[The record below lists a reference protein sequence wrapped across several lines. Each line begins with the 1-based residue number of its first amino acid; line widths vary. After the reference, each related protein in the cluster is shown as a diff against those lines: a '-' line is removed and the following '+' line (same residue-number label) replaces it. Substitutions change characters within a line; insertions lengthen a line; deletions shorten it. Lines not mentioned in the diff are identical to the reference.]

1 LAELGYELLPHPPY
15 SPGLHPSV
23 LYDFFLFPNMK
34 EWLGGKRFASD
45 EQVITETETYF
56 AV

>member
-1 LAELGYELLPHPPY
+1 VELGYELLPHPPY
-15 SPGLHPSV
+15 SPGLHRSV
-23 LYDFFLFPNMK
+23 VCDFFLFPNMK

-45 EQVITETETYF
+45 EQVITETEAYF

>member
-1 LAELGYELLPHPPY
+1 LAEVGYELLPHPPY

-23 LYDFFLFPNMK
+23 LCDFFLFPNMK

-45 EQVITETETYF
+45 EQVITETEAYF